1 MRLTKLS
8 AALAAIAL
16 SLVGLVEVAA
26 PANAVGG
33 PAASATP
40 NTFSPSTGTQ
50 AFTLTVPST
59 GSAITNWIEIYVNIQ
74 PQNSSAQSWA
84 PTASCQNPGPGFTP
98 SLAACG
104 ITSFTVGG
112 ATVNDAVAKKTGQ
125 STITIYRPANASFTN
140 AASNEV
146 VISFAQGAFTAPA
159 TAGSN
164 YIIPVFYNA
173 QTSVSITAAP
183 VSVSAVNQTVTFD
196 ANGGTGSIPQQ
207 TASQA
212 TNLTSNTTQITR
224 TGFDFAGWNTAA
236 NGSGTAYANGASF
249 PFTSSATLYAQWTAQ
264 NGSSTA
270 TAGTGSGTVVL
281 NLAVGQPIAGAP
293 VDLNVTGMQAGAAWD
308 TTVRSTPQSIGA
320 GTIPSNGNLTS
331 TVYLPSN
338 LGAGWHSITF
348 TSTDAS
354 GNPFTTVSYFQV
366 SASGTLV
373 STSNSLAST
382 GAETFVPFGAAA
394 ALLLAGA
401 AIALIRRRAAE

>member
-16 SLVGLVEVAA
+16 SLIGLVTVGA

-59 GSAITNWIEIYVNIQ
+59 GSAISTWTEIYVNIQ
-74 PQNSSAQSWA
+74 NSNSQSWA
-84 PTASCQNPGPGFTP
+84 PNANCQSPGPSFTP
-98 SLAACG
+98 SLSACG

-112 ATVNDAVAKKTGQ
+112 ASVNDAVAKKVGGT
-125 STITIYRPANASFTN
+125 SMIVIYRPANASFTN

-159 TAGSN
+159 TSGSN
-164 YIIPVFYNA
+164 YSIPVSYNSV
-173 QTSVSITAAP
+173 TSVSITAAP
-183 VSVSAVNQTVTFD
+183 VSVAAVNQTVTFD

-382 GAETFVPFGAAA
+382 GAQTFVPFGAAA